1 MRSVRLPPKQR
12 GAGQRVNPARFP
24 GESGRSWGTFPSKR
38 AFPFQLRRA
47 GECLREWASWH
58 YSAPAMKSQG
68 SLMMNPPPFM
78 VARTWIHP
86 PVWRRNPSQ
95 DFPRQEY
102 RKSTILP
109 CNPRPLYPFFRLL
122 SSLANGQ
129 FLS

>member
-12 GAGQRVNPARFP
+12 GGGPP
-24 GESGRSWGTFPSKR
+24 GESCPFSGGKR
-38 AFPFQLRRA
+38 QELGHVSVKKGVPFSTSPG

-78 VARTWIHP
+78 VARTWIQP

-95 DFPRQEY
+95 DFPRQKY
-102 RKSTILP
+102 RKSTIFP
-109 CNPRPLYPFFRLL
+109 CNPRPLYPFFCLL
-122 SSLANGQ
+122 SSLARGQ